1 MLTKKIENVR
11 KTKNMKRYKI
21 LPFFNFT
28 FDLLNFPHIFY
39 QINIKFPFYKNLWI
53 IHIEH
58 EQVPW
63 SQYIFIVIPFYF
75 ILLLLFF
82 YSIKLKS
89 DLLNKIWWSL
99 LQEPKSIL
107 LSQELPLFLAN
118 ALIFYLSQS
127 LKLREHELLHCD
139 EASCCNTRT
148 NILNEQKERSFGTIF
163 SNDPKVN
170 TANQI

>member
-118 ALIFYLSQS
+118 ALIFYLSQL
-127 LKLREHELLHCD
+127 LKHRERELLQQCENDRFLD
-139 EASCCNTRT
+139 ETQT
-148 NILNEQKERSFGTIF
+148 NS
-163 SNDPKVN
+163 DMDC
-170 TANQI
+170 